1 MIEITDHQVVNIHET
16 TPLDHNKTRIG
27 SCTFALGGVPAS
39 AAAREARQ
47 QRLTNPS
54 TSARVTVM
62 HVPNVDNNNTH
73 DDLQRDARDE
83 EREYKVVES
92 KTLMSDIQK

>member
-1 MIEITDHQVVNIHET
+1 
-16 TPLDHNKTRIG
+16 
-27 SCTFALGGVPAS
+27 
-39 AAAREARQ
+39 
-47 QRLTNPS
+47 
-54 TSARVTVM
+54 M

-83 EREYKVVES
+83 ERKYKVVES